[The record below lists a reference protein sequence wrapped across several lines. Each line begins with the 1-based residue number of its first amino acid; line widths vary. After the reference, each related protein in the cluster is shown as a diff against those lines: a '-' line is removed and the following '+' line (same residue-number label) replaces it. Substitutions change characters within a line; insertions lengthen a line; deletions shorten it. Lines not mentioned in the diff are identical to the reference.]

1 LNWIF
6 LDNGFEY
13 YVKPNKN
20 KIIYIIKEFVQPKK
34 SLSTTEFLIWKERG
48 RDEREGVR
56 EKGVGR

>member
-1 LNWIF
+1 MILNIMS
-6 LDNGFEY
+6 NQI
-13 YVKPNKN
+13 
-20 KIIYIIKEFVQPKK
+20 KIKTIYIIKEFVQPKK